1 MLLSGRPLHVLF
13 AIWIAL
19 AIIATGAPLAEIHAH
34 DGDHETS
41 QGTPAAPA
49 DDLKT
54 QQDPSQ
60 HLHEEGLFAN
70 APGAAAP
77 EHGLKIPDRAAGHF
91 ADLAV
96 PDPRSHHSPPLR
108 PPAR

>member
-1 MLLSGRPLHVLF
+1 MFRSGRQLHFLV

-19 AIIATGAPLAEIHAH
+19 AIVATGAPLAEIHAH

-54 QQDPSQ
+54 QDPSQ

-77 EHGLKIPDRAAGHF
+77 EHGLKIPDRTAGHF

-96 PDPRSHHSPPLR
+96 PDPRSRHSPLLR